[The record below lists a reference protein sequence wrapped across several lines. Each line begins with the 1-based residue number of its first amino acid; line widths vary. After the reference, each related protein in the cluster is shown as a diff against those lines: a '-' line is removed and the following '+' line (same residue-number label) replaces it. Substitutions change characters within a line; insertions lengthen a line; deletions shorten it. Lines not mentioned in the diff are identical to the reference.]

1 MSNWIHIASFSF
13 PDKMG
18 VVRSLLESNGINCVS
33 QNDMTIE
40 YYTFM
45 PTTAGGIKLIVS
57 KDDYEEAVKIMEE
70 GGYGDFILPLE
81 QPFITWLRKSTDQ
94 IGFLK
99 HKSVVVRFY
108 LLMGI
113 VTILLSVAFFLV
125 HHFG

>member
-1 MSNWIHIASFSF
+1 
-13 PDKMG
+13 
-18 VVRSLLESNGINCVS
+18 
-33 QNDMTIE
+33 MTIE

-45 PTTAGGIKLIVS
+45 PTTAGGIKLIAS

-70 GGYGDFILPLE
+70 GGYGDFVLPLE
-81 QPFITWLRKSTDQ
+81 QPFIFWLRKSTDQ

-113 VTILLSVAFFLV
+113 VAILLAVALFFA
-125 HHFG
+125 HFFG